1 MKKLLLLPVLLM
13 LFIAATNYDNTIDG
27 TWKGDFYSPEGP
39 MSLTYT
45 FKTDDDTLTGT
56 VSTGLDLIELE
67 DGKVEADG
75 ENFSFLV
82 MYGDLPVP
90 HSGTL
95 NEDGTVTMRITVN
108 GQVSPIKL
116 TKEEEEDH

>member
-1 MKKLLLLPVLLM
+1 MKKILLTPLLFV
-13 LFIAATNYDNTIDG
+13 LFIVATNYHHTIDG

-39 MSLTYT
+39 MSLTYI

-56 VSTGLDLIELE
+56 VSTGMDMIDLLE
-67 DGKVEADG
+67 GKVESDG
-75 ENFSFLV
+75 ENFSFKV

-90 HSGTL
+90 HAGTL

-116 TKEEEEDH
+116 TKEEEDH